1 VTDRI
6 PINSRLILA
15 ATTVI
20 AAIATIWSLWFSI
33 ELGLVPCD
41 LCWYQRILMYPF
53 TIVLGVAAYDQR
65 PEVWRTVIPLA
76 VGGGMIAAYHS
87 LLQITATSCGVGG
100 GCGIVHWKL
109 PVLGLTIPNLSLLSF
124 LLILLGVSAARELQL
139 QDSNPGDRH

>member
-1 VTDRI
+1 MTDRI